1 MRKKMSLVLLISCLG
16 VLCLNL
22 FGNTKIN
29 AANETLDKESSVFQ
43 NVSLSKIEQQT
54 GTVAKNSLKN
64 GESINYDDVFQ
75 VKYHLSIP
83 DEMKLTKNQTFT
95 TNLPYLTPS
104 SKEPVEVKDKDKN
117 ILGKW
122 KMITDAKGSKRLSF
136 QVSDFFVESKK
147 HEADIEFTARLDSSI
162 TNKKQIVSFKFETKK
177 ESDLELTVLEV
188 PFLDGSTEKVN
199 TKIPEK
205 SIVKGDEKT
214 RSKRATVVSPR
225 TKNAT
230 VENKAATYSIKVY
243 TIDKEDH
250 SIPVNGVIALF
261 SYDNLSEAIRIET
274 TVNGQLTFT
283 DLPAGRYRVAA
294 GASQSAG
301 YYARVGVAN
310 YHEFIVPS
318 TNQTATVE
326 YLRGWGSVRLTKQD
340 ETTGAVLP
348 GAEFKL
354 VKNNPDN
361 SIEVV
366 KEGIVSTNKGIV
378 QVDQLFVGNYS
389 FIETK
394 APEGYILDSTPI
406 VVSLKH
412 EILVYPD
419 PKSKPLWT
427 PESKK
432 TKTNKKAD
440 ITMSS
445 STVPTNLNFGKTK
458 IQNSRNE
465 TFTATEYGFP
475 TVGKVVIDDT
485 RSNGGWTLKVKQ
497 NSDFV
502 ATDGSPLVNTTL
514 DVAIGRVTNTASNLP
529 SYIRQV
535 VSLKSGVENSIAIA
549 KTTEGTGKTTIPL
562 DKFSLT
568 VPKETTKKISQYNS
582 SLTWTLSDVPQ

>member
-1 MRKKMSLVLLISCLG
+1 MSLVLLISCLG
-16 VLCLNL
+16 VLSLNL

-54 GTVAKNSLKN
+54 GTVVKTSLKN

-104 SKEPVEVKDKDKN
+104 SKEPVEVKDKDEN

-162 TNKKQIVSFKFETKK
+162 TNKKQILSLKFETKK

-188 PFLDGSTEKVN
+188 PSLNDSTETVN

-214 RSKRATVVSPR
+214 RSKRAAVKSPR
-225 TKNAT
+225 TKKVTA
-230 VENKAATYSIKVY
+230 ENKAATYSIKVY
-243 TIDKEDH
+243 TVDKEDH
-250 SIPVNGVIALF
+250 SIPVNGTIVLY
-261 SYDNLSEAIRIET
+261 SYNDLNVAIRVEGS
-274 TVNGQLTFT
+274 VDGQLTFT
-283 DLPAGRYRVAA
+283 DLPPGRYRVA
-294 GASQSAG
+294 GTGSRSLG
-301 YYARVGVAN
+301 YFAPKGAN
-310 YHEFIVPS
+310 YHEVNIPS
-318 TNQTATVE
+318 TNQTATVG
-326 YLRGWGSVRLTKQD
+326 YLRGWGSVRVTKQD
-340 ETTGAVLP
+340 ELTNAVLP

-366 KEGIVSTNKGIV
+366 KEGVVSTDKGIV
-378 QVDQLFVGNYS
+378 QVDQLFTGNYS

-394 APEGYILDSTPI
+394 APKGYILDDTPI
-406 VVSLKH
+406 KVSLTDR
-412 EILVYPD
+412 EVVYPEST
-419 PKSKPLWT
+419 SKPIFFSNT
-427 PESKK
+427 NSK

-465 TFTATEYGFP
+465 TFTATEYGVP

-497 NSDFV
+497 NADFV

>member
-1 MRKKMSLVLLISCLG
+1 MSLVLLISCLG

-147 HEADIEFTARLDSSI
+147 HKADIEFTACLDSSI
-162 TNKKQIVSFKFETKK
+162 TNKKQILSLKFETKK

-188 PFLDGSTEKVN
+188 PSLNDSTEKVN

-205 SIVKGDEKT
+205 SITKGDTKT
-214 RSKRATVVSPR
+214 RAKRSIVESPSSKKATM
-225 TKNAT
+225 
-230 VENKAATYSIKVY
+230 ENKAATYSIKVY
-243 TIDKEDH
+243 TVDEKDH
-250 SIPVNGVIALF
+250 SISVNGVIMLF
-261 SYDNLSEAIRIET
+261 SYDNLLQVIKMGT
-274 TVNGQLTFT
+274 TVNGQITFT

-294 GASQSAG
+294 GASETTGYFQRQS
-301 YYARVGVAN
+301 AN
-310 YHEFIVPS
+310 YHEVNLPS
-318 TNQTATVE
+318 TNPTATAE
-326 YLRGWGSVRLTKQD
+326 YLRGWGSVRVTKQD
-340 ETTGAVLP
+340 ETTNAVLP

-366 KEGIVSTNKGIV
+366 KEGVVSTDKGIV

-406 VVSLKH
+406 EVSLKH
-412 EILVYPD
+412 ETLVFPD
-419 PKSKPLWT
+419 PKAKPRWT
-427 PESKK
+427 SDNKK

>member
-1 MRKKMSLVLLISCLG
+1 MSLALLISCLG

-162 TNKKQIVSFKFETKK
+162 TNKKQILSLKFETKK

-188 PFLDGSTEKVN
+188 PSLDDSTEKVN

-205 SIVKGDEKT
+205 SAAKDDKKT
-214 RSKRATVVSPR
+214 RSKRATVVSSR
-225 TKNAT
+225 TKKAT

-243 TIDKEDH
+243 TVDKDDH
-250 SIPVNGVIALF
+250 SIPVNGTIVLY
-261 SYDNLSEAIRIET
+261 SYDNLNAAIRVEV

-283 DLPAGRYRVAA
+283 DLPAGRYRVAGA
-294 GASQSAG
+294 GSKTSG
-301 YYARVGVAN
+301 YFSVKGAN
-310 YHEFIVPS
+310 YHEVNIPS
-318 TNQTATVE
+318 TNPTATVG
-326 YLRGWGSVRLTKQD
+326 YLRGWGSVSVTKQD
-340 ETTGAVLP
+340 ELTKVVLP

-354 VKNNPDN
+354 VKNNPNN

-366 KEGIVSTNKGIV
+366 KEGLVSSDKGIV
-378 QVDQLFVGNYS
+378 RVDQLFMGNYS

-394 APEGYILDSTPI
+394 APEGYILDDTPI
-406 VVSLKH
+406 KVSLTGR
-412 EILVYPD
+412 EVVYPD
-419 PKSKPLWT
+419 STSKPILF
-427 PESKK
+427 PNINSK

-465 TFTATEYGFP
+465 TFTATEYGVP